1 MAKKYI
7 VNLDTSEREGLL
19 EMISQGEVSARKV
32 KRANILLLA
41 DEGKKDEEI
50 AAVLHTSLSTIER
63 TRKRCVFEGLEAA
76 LRERPRPGAKC
87 KLDAKGEAI
96 LETLAQS
103 KPPEER
109 KNWTMQM
116 LADRLIEL
124 NIVDSISD
132 ETVRK
137 HLKKSA

>member
-7 VNLDTSEREGLL
+7 VNLDGAEREGLL
-19 EMISQGEVSARKV
+19 EMISQGKVSARKV

-41 DEGKKDEEI
+41 DDGRKDEEI
-50 AAVLHTSLSTIER
+50 AVMLHTSLSTVER

-76 LRERPRPGAKC
+76 LKERPRPGARC

-109 KNWTMQM
+109 KNWTMQL

-124 NIVDSISD
+124 NVVDTISD

>member
-7 VNLDTSEREGLL
+7 VNLDASERDGLL
-19 EMISQGEVSARKV
+19 DMISQGKVSARKV

-41 DEGKKDEEI
+41 DDGRKDEEI
-50 AAVLHTSLSTIER
+50 AAALHTSLSTVER

-87 KLDAKGEAI
+87 KLDARGEAL

-109 KNWTMQM
+109 KTWTMQM

-124 NIVDSISD
+124 NVVDTISD

-137 HLKKSA
+137 HLKKSD

>member
-7 VNLDTSEREGLL
+7 VNLDASERDGLL
-19 EMISQGEVSARKV
+19 DMISQGKVSARKV

-41 DEGKKDEEI
+41 DDGRKDEEI
-50 AAVLHTSLSTIER
+50 AAALHTSLSTVER

-87 KLDAKGEAI
+87 KLDARGEAI

-124 NIVDSISD
+124 NVVDTISD

-137 HLKKSA
+137 HLKKSD

>member
-1 MAKKYI
+1 MVKKYI
-7 VNLDTSEREGLL
+7 VNLDVTEREVLL
-19 EMISQGEVSARKV
+19 EMISQGKVSARKV

-41 DEGKKDEEI
+41 DDGKKDEGI
-50 AAVLHTSLSTIER
+50 AAALHTSLSTVER
-63 TRKRCVFEGLEAA
+63 TRRRCVFEGLEAA
-76 LRERPRPGAKC
+76 LKERPRPGAKC

-103 KPPEER
+103 KPPEKR

-124 NIVDSISD
+124 NVVDTISD

-137 HLKKSA
+137 HLKKSV